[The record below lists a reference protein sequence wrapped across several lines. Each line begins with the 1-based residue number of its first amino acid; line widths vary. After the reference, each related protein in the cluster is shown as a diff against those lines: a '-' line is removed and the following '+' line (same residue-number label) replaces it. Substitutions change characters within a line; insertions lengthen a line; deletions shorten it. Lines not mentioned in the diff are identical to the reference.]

1 MTTDIQAREI
11 GPGDGYISPSAGM
24 VNILEASITLF
35 SNLGYGNVS
44 IKDIAKE
51 AGTSTGLI
59 YHHYA
64 DKEDLFKK
72 SICRAVEK
80 ILCDFE
86 TEKGRSRAAEF
97 DVWLHVNAIDN
108 LRLQRMLIM
117 LIDLRSA
124 HGDLSGVDECLT
136 SFYDLERRIISDF
149 LKEGRGYDQSNAA
162 QFAGLTSL
170 VSICLDGVMVRSMIR
185 DEFDIKSTLAELRSL
200 ITYYRDH
207 FKDIVR

>member
-1 MTTDIQAREI
+1 MNTDIKAGEI
-11 GPGDGYISPSAGM
+11 RPGNDYISQSAGM

-44 IKDIAKE
+44 IKEIAKE

-72 SICRAVEK
+72 SIYRAVEK

-86 TEKGRSRAAEF
+86 TEKGQSSAAEF

-117 LIDLRSA
+117 LIDLRGV
-124 HGDLSGVDECLT
+124 HGGLDGVDECIT
-136 SFYDLERRIISDF
+136 AFYDLESRIIKDF
-149 LKEGRGYDQSNAA
+149 LTEGNDYQDYNGKEL
-162 QFAGLTSL
+162 AGLTSL

-185 DEFDIKSTLAELRSL
+185 DGFDINSALAELRSL

-207 FKDIVR
+207 FKEIVR